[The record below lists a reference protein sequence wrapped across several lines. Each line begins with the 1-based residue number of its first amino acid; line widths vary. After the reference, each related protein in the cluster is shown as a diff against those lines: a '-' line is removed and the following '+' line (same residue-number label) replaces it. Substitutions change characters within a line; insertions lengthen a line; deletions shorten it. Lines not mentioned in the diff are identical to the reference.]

1 MQYHLFWFIYASFS
15 RKKKVVHRDS
25 FLSFSVLTA
34 DRSRVYLGY
43 AHISED
49 SCPIEKLLL
58 LQKLGML
65 MLTAVDVVPLA
76 PGGPPQHSR
85 ADDAAWLPT
94 RLFHS
99 AWCCEQKTEHVLD
112 TELRT
117 GC

>member
-1 MQYHLFWFIYASFS
+1 MFWFIYASFS

-25 FLSFSVLTA
+25 FLPFSVLTA
-34 DRSRVYLGY
+34 DKSRVYLGY
-43 AHISED
+43 AHVSED